1 AKICPIYG
9 HCAVVVTT
17 VTCSQNEPDRSPI
30 GRQVS
35 KDACLLK
42 HKAGSAAVTQAH
54 RQHRTANHWL
64 PESGLIDG
72 KRRGRRKER
81 QDTNGDQRA
90 ATCTS
95 HFLLRRI
102 WTREVNINHLFLR
115 GYGETTQDI
124 VIPRQLTFF
133 LGTKRRRSKRSRS
146 LPRFCVQLRIDQI
159 RNCARFQ
166 HAA

>member
-1 AKICPIYG
+1 
-9 HCAVVVTT
+9 TT

-124 VIPRQLTFF
+124 VIPRQLTIFF
-133 LGTKRRRSKRSRS
+133 RDEAPPQQTK
-146 LPRFCVQLRIDQI
+146 
-159 RNCARFQ
+159 
-166 HAA
+166 